1 MLLSE
6 MYPITEVK
14 WVYSVF
20 DCAPP
25 GAMSEVCLWVSWT
38 SRFPC
43 VMTRCHG
50 VKQIGIKSLMKSAET
65 QIGVCVCVRACVCE
79 ALW

>member
-1 MLLSE
+1 MYASKNTYKYLKRLFYWILLSE

-25 GAMSEVCLWVSWT
+25 GAMSEVSLSVSQLDFT
-38 SRFPC
+38 LPLR
-43 VMTRCHG
+43 HD
-50 VKQIGIKSLMKSAET
+50 
-65 QIGVCVCVRACVCE
+65 
-79 ALW
+79 